1 MDPLEDTHEEFE
13 KLKSEEGVAAF
24 IAEKSG
30 LDYERVLRIYRLG
43 LPWPLTDDPAW
54 DFGRQAAETGTD
66 VITCMVSLAPLI
78 DMGIAETQAQITRFE
93 EKVARGE
100 PFSQGEQEE
109 FTELM
114 NRGSV
119 LYRHMES
126 VSDLSGEPHEIVVM
140 VFEGIVA
147 VLNRM
152 NELIGEAI
160 ERKRREE
167 N

>member
-1 MDPLEDTHEEFE
+1 
-13 KLKSEEGVAAF
+13 
-24 IAEKSG
+24 
-30 LDYERVLRIYRLG
+30 
-43 LPWPLTDDPAW
+43 
-54 DFGRQAAETGTD
+54 
-66 VITCMVSLAPLI
+66 MVSLAPLI